1 MKRTI
6 LLLSTLLLSIGVAF
20 AQNPFYSPQ
29 SSGPRTVGV
38 RIAPGIY
45 DFVYQYS
52 FKDAQF
58 LETGMGVV
66 GESINLCASY
76 DFVILRPDWTKKG
89 EWRMYIGPGLALGAD
104 NDQLNFGVI
113 ASVGLEYSF
122 DKMPVAMSFDLRPE
136 YELVHRFNFVPQSWI
151 PALGVRYCF

>member
-1 MKRTI
+1 MKRT
-6 LLLSTLLLSIGVAF
+6 TLLLAALFLSVFASF

-29 SSGPRTVGV
+29 ESGPRTVGV
-38 RIAPGIY
+38 RIAPGIC

-66 GESINLCASY
+66 GEGINLCASY

-89 EWRMYIGPGLALGAD
+89 EWRMYIGPGIALGAV
-104 NDQLNFGVI
+104 NDVLNFGVI

-122 DKMPVAMSFDLRPE
+122 EKVPVALSFDLRPE
-136 YELVHRFNFVPQSWI
+136 YELARRLNFVPESWI
-151 PALGVRYCF
+151 PALGVKYCF